1 MNPNSNKK
9 NLMIVFIAVLVVAI
23 ALGIAYYFFFMKGGA
38 GEPVTPPTLPVGPS
52 GELPIIPPGQG
63 GTPTPSG
70 VNAPIPRLRQITS
83 EPVGGAGIFDI
94 TNTDKT
100 KSTLIRYIQRA
111 DGNIFET
118 KTDTLAVN
126 RISNKTIP
134 KIYEA
139 IWGNAGDAVIT
150 RQLKDDNETIESFAA
165 KLSPL
170 ETRFLTGQAGNA
182 SPANGGASSTER
194 ELSGVYLP
202 QKISVLTISPD
213 KSKMFYLYPT
223 NGGIGGIFAGADGS
237 KKTLI
242 FESAL
247 SEWLA
252 SFADN
257 KTIVLT
263 TKPSAGAKG
272 FAYFLNTNAGEI
284 RKIVGGIAGLTILVS
299 PDKKLALYSESSG
312 GSFRTK
318 IYNLIENSAGDFE
331 LQTLPEKC
339 VWSRNEP
346 VVVFCAVP
354 TTLPTG
360 DYPDSW
366 YQGRVVF
373 SDDIWKINTATG
385 ETSRL
390 ISPETFINKT
400 IDVINPLLNESES
413 FLLFMNKI
421 DLTPWVLDI
430 R

>member
-1 MNPNSNKK
+1 MSSNKK
-9 NLMIVFIAVLVVAI
+9 NLIIIFIAVLLVAI
-23 ALGIAYYFFFMKGGA
+23 ALGVAYYFFFMKDGE
-38 GEPVTPPTLPVGPS
+38 GEPVPPTLPLGPGGVLPPMPLVSTGTSTS
-52 GELPIIPPGQG
+52 GTEAR
-63 GTPTPSG
+63 
-70 VNAPIPRLRQITS
+70 VVIPRLRQITS

-94 TNTDKT
+94 VNTDKT

-165 KLSPL
+165 KLS
-170 ETRFLTGQAGNA
+170 GN
-182 SPANGGASSTER
+182 ASSTER

-223 NGGIGGIFAGADGS
+223 NLAAGGGVGGILAGADGG

-252 SFADN
+252 TFADN

-272 FAYFLNTNAGEI
+272 FAYFLITNAGEI

-318 IYNLIENSAGDFE
+318 IYNLIENSASDFE

-346 VVVFCAVP
+346 AVVFCAVP

>member
-1 MNPNSNKK
+1 MSSNKK
-9 NLMIVFIAVLVVAI
+9 NLIIIFIAVLLVAI
-23 ALGIAYYFFFMKGGA
+23 ALGVAYYFFFMKDGE
-38 GEPVTPPTLPVGPS
+38 GEPVPPTLPLGPGGVLPPMPLVSTGTSTS
-52 GELPIIPPGQG
+52 GTEAR
-63 GTPTPSG
+63 
-70 VNAPIPRLRQITS
+70 VVIPRLRQITS

-94 TNTDKT
+94 VNTDKT

-118 KTDTLAVN
+118 FTNTLTVN

-139 IWGNAGDAVIT
+139 IWGNAGDVVIT

-165 KLSPL
+165 KLS
-170 ETRFLTGQAGNA
+170 GNA
-182 SPANGGASSTER
+182 SPAVGGAGSTVK

-202 QKISVLTISPD
+202 QKISALTISPD

-223 NGGIGGIFAGADGS
+223 GSGVGSIFANADGG

-242 FESAL
+242 FESPL

-252 SFADN
+252 AFADN

-263 TKPSAGAKG
+263 TKPTAGAKG
-272 FAYFLNTNAGEI
+272 FSYFLNTSNGNLS
-284 RKIVGGIAGLTILVS
+284 KILGGQNGLTILVS
-299 PDKKLALYSESSG
+299 PDKKLALYS
-312 GSFRTK
+312 
-318 IYNLIENSAGDFE
+318 
-331 LQTLPEKC
+331 LPEKC
-339 VWSRNEP
+339 VWSKGGENLY
-346 VVVFCAVP
+346 CAVP
-354 TTLPTG
+354 KVVPACA
-360 DYPDSW
+360 YPDCW
-366 YQGRVVF
+366 YRGGIAF

-385 ETSRL
+385 ETNRL
-390 ISPETFINKT
+390 ISPEAFAQKT
-400 IDVINPLLNESES
+400 LDVINPLLYESES

>member
-1 MNPNSNKK
+1 MSSNKK
-9 NLMIVFIAVLVVAI
+9 NLIIIFIAVLLVAI
-23 ALGIAYYFFFMKGGA
+23 ALGVAYYFFFMKDGE
-38 GEPVTPPTLPVGPS
+38 GEPVPPTLPLGPGGVLPPMPLVSTCTSTS
-52 GELPIIPPGQG
+52 GTEAR
-63 GTPTPSG
+63 
-70 VNAPIPRLRQITS
+70 VVIPRLRQITS

-94 TNTDKT
+94 VNTDKT

-165 KLSPL
+165 KLS
-170 ETRFLTGQAGNA
+170 GN
-182 SPANGGASSTER
+182 ASSTER

-223 NGGIGGIFAGADGS
+223 NLAAGGGVVGILAGADGG

-252 SFADN
+252 TFADN

-354 TTLPTG
+354 KTLPTG
-360 DYPDSW
+360 DYPDSC

-373 SDDIWKINTATG
+373 SDDVWKINTATG

>member
-9 NLMIVFIAVLVVAI
+9 NLMIIFIAVLVVAI
-23 ALGIAYYFFFMKGGA
+23 ALVIAYYFFFMKGGE
-38 GEPVTPPTLPVGPS
+38 GELVTPPTLPVGPS
-52 GELPIIPPGQG
+52 GELPMIPPGQS
-63 GTPTPSG
+63 GTPTPGG

-165 KLSPL
+165 KLS
-170 ETRFLTGQAGNA
+170 GN
-182 SPANGGASSTER
+182 ASSTER

-299 PDKKLALYSESSG
+299 PDKKLALYSESYN

-346 VVVFCAVP
+346 TIIFCAVP

>member
-23 ALGIAYYFFFMKGGA
+23 ALGIAYYFFFMRGGE
-38 GEPVTPPTLPVGPS
+38 GELVTPPTLPVGPS

-63 GTPTPSG
+63 GALTPGG
-70 VNAPIPRLRQITS
+70 VNALIPRLRQITS

-165 KLSPL
+165 KLS
-170 ETRFLTGQAGNA
+170 GN
-182 SPANGGASSTER
+182 ASSTER

>member
-9 NLMIVFIAVLVVAI
+9 NLMIIFIAVLVVAI
-23 ALGIAYYFFFMKGGA
+23 ALGIAYYFFFMKGGE
-38 GEPVTPPTLPVGPS
+38 GELVTPPTLPVGPS
-52 GELPIIPPGQG
+52 GELPIIPPGQD
-63 GTPTPSG
+63 GTPIPGG
-70 VNAPIPRLRQITS
+70 VNAPIPHLRQITS
-83 EPVGGAGIFDI
+83 EPVGGVGIFDI

-150 RQLKDDNETIESFAA
+150 RQLKDDNETTESFAA
-165 KLSPL
+165 KLS
-170 ETRFLTGQAGNA
+170 GN
-182 SPANGGASSTER
+182 ASSTER

-299 PDKKLALYSESSG
+299 PDKKLALYSESYN

-346 VVVFCAVP
+346 TIIFCAVP

>member
-118 KTDTLAVN
+118 K
-126 RISNKTIP
+126 
-134 KIYEA
+134 
-139 IWGNAGDAVIT
+139 
-150 RQLKDDNETIESFAA
+150 
-165 KLSPL
+165 
-170 ETRFLTGQAGNA
+170 
-182 SPANGGASSTER
+182 
-194 ELSGVYLP
+194 
-202 QKISVLTISPD
+202 
-213 KSKMFYLYPT
+213 MFYLYPT

-299 PDKKLALYSESSG
+299 PDKKLALYSESYN

>member
-1 MNPNSNKK
+1 MNSNRK
-9 NLMIVFIAVLVVAI
+9 NLIIIFIVVVIIAI
-23 ALGIAYYFFFMKGGA
+23 ALGIAYYFFFMKNGA
-38 GEPVTPPTLPVGPS
+38 GEPVTPPTLPTGPG
-52 GELPIIPPGQG
+52 GEIPVIPPGQS
-63 GTPTPSG
+63 GTPPPGGIS
-70 VNAPIPRLRQITS
+70 APIPRLRQITT
-83 EPVGGAGIFDI
+83 EPVGGAGIFD
-94 TNTDKT
+94 D
-100 KSTLIRYIQRA
+100 LIRYIQRA

-118 KTDTLAVN
+118 QTNSLVIN

-139 IWGNAGDAVIT
+139 FWARLPAPERSDGGQGGDNIVVT

-165 KLSPL
+165 TLSGP
-170 ETRFLTGQAGNA
+170 
-182 SPANGGASSTER
+182 ASSTEMT
-194 ELSGVYLP
+194 LGGIYLP
-202 QKISVLTISPD
+202 QKISDLVVSPD
-213 KSKMFYLYPT
+213 KSKIFYLYPSG
-223 NGGIGGIFAGADGS
+223 NGVGGIFAGADGG

-242 FESAL
+242 FESPL
-247 SEWLA
+247 SEWSV

-257 KTIVLT
+257 KTVVLT
-263 TKPSAGAKG
+263 TKPSVGAKG
-272 FAYFLNTNAGEI
+272 FTYFLNTSGGGL
-284 RKIVGGIAGLTILVS
+284 RKIVGSINGLTILVS
-299 PDKKLALYSESSG
+299 PNKKLALYSESST

-318 IYNLIENSAGDFE
+318 IYDLIENNASDFG

-346 VVVFCAVP
+346 TIVFCAVP
-354 TTLPTG
+354 KTLPAS

-373 SDDIWKINTATG
+373 SDDIWKVNTVTG

-400 IDVINPLLNESES
+400 IDVINPLLNEDES

-421 DLTPWVLDI
+421 DLTPWVLDV